1 MAGFLV
7 PFLAG
12 GLIKSQEIRDEYDE
26 NAGKT
31 LDAANSLYK
40 EKFNK
45 NQKAIELQNSNYA
58 AVKNSLGVPMAEI
71 AAKQGLLGEVPTAKI
86 IGYVKSQFSKS
97 FIDNVQKTA
106 NAVDAD
112 GKKTF
117 TLSDLG
123 YQTLFSE
130 DIKTARDSL
139 ASQRKWAA
147 KNLNRGAIKN
157 VADLYLTKEDEDGT
171 KKLPEPTGLEKAQS
185 FMFGDRVTEST
196 GVAFDQA
203 VAEKIGE
210 TVTVQPKEV
219 KLEGTISERL
229 GFKEPVHIGT
239 VAEQDKAIANILNI
253 KDIKLSEGGGI
264 VFPERFRNEVLAI
277 KERAKDYA
285 LEFTTMKGG
294 TEVVNVS
301 GLMQK
306 AHNELAMTIISPIA
320 TRFTGYDKD
329 TSQIAASMNRRVM
342 KAADID
348 ITSEWFEKNG
358 YTRDDFIKG
367 KQSLHYGTD
376 DQGNIQTQIT
386 DTITV
391 SQKVLNDMEG
401 EIFNLPSMSVQKLYV
416 DYLPDN
422 LAVNIK
428 GKVMSAKTYYNQLF
442 ALASY

>member
-7 PFLAG
+7 PFLSG

-26 NAGKT
+26 NAGKII
-31 LDAANSLYK
+31 DAANALYK

-45 NQKAIELQNSNYA
+45 NEKAIELQNANYA
-58 AVKNSLGVPMAEI
+58 AVKNSLGVPLAEI

-86 IGYVKSQFSKS
+86 VEYVQSQFSKS
-97 FIDNVQKTA
+97 FINNLDKKA
-106 NAVDAD
+106 KAVDAQ
-112 GKKTF
+112 GNPTF
-117 TLSDLG
+117 KLSDLG

-139 ASQRKWAA
+139 TSQRKWAA

-157 VADLYLTKEDEDGT
+157 VADLYLAGDEE
-171 KKLPEPTGLEKAQS
+171 LPEPTGLEKAQS
-185 FMFGDRVTEST
+185 VMFGDRVTEST

-253 KDIKLSEGGGI
+253 KDIRLAEGGGI
-264 VFPERFRNEVLAI
+264 IFPERYRNEVLAI
-277 KERAKDYA
+277 KEKAKDYA
-285 LEFTTMKGG
+285 LDFTTMKGG

-320 TRFTGYDKD
+320 TRFEGYNLD
-329 TSQIAASMNRRVM
+329 TSDIAKNMNRRVM
-342 KAADID
+342 KAANID
-348 ITSEWFEKNG
+348 MTSEWFEENG
-358 YTRDDFIKG
+358 YTKEDFILG
-367 KQSLHYGTD
+367 KQSLYYGTD
-376 DQGNIQTQIT
+376 KQGNVKSQIT

-391 SQKVLNDMEG
+391 SQKVLDDMEK
-401 EIFNLPSMSVQKLYV
+401 EIFNLPSMAVQKLYV

-422 LAVNIK
+422 LTVNLN

-442 ALASY
+442 ALTSY

>member
-7 PFLAG
+7 PFLSG

-26 NAGKT
+26 NAGKII
-31 LDAANSLYK
+31 DAANALYK

-45 NQKAIELQNSNYA
+45 NEKAIELQNANYA
-58 AVKNSLGVPMAEI
+58 AVKNSLGVPLAEI

-86 IGYVKSQFSKS
+86 VEYVQSQFSKS
-97 FIDNVQKTA
+97 FINNLDKKA
-106 NAVDAD
+106 KAVDAQ
-112 GKKTF
+112 GNPTF
-117 TLSDLG
+117 KLSDLG

-139 ASQRKWAA
+139 TSQRKWAA

-157 VADLYLTKEDEDGT
+157 VADLYLAGDEE
-171 KKLPEPTGLEKAQS
+171 LPEPTGLEKAQS
-185 FMFGDRVTEST
+185 VMFGDRVTEST

-253 KDIKLSEGGGI
+253 KDIRLAEGGGI
-264 VFPERFRNEVLAI
+264 IFPERYRNEVLAI
-277 KERAKDYA
+277 KEKAKDYA
-285 LEFTTMKGG
+285 LDFTTMKGG

-320 TRFTGYDKD
+320 TRFEGYNLD
-329 TSQIAASMNRRVM
+329 TSEIAASMNRRVM
-342 KAADID
+342 KAANID
-348 ITSEWFEKNG
+348 MTSEWFEENG
-358 YTRDDFIKG
+358 YTKEDFILG
-367 KQSLHYGTD
+367 KQSLYYGTD
-376 DQGNIQTQIT
+376 KQGNVKSQIT

-391 SQKVLNDMEG
+391 SQKVLDDMEK
-401 EIFNLPSMSVQKLYV
+401 EIFNLPSMAVQKLYV

-422 LAVNIK
+422 LTVNLN

-442 ALASY
+442 ALTSY

>member
-7 PFLAG
+7 PFLSG
-12 GLIKSQEIRDEYDE
+12 GLIKSQEIRDEYDD
-26 NAGKT
+26 NAGKII
-31 LDAANSLYK
+31 DAANSLYK

-45 NQKAIELQNSNYA
+45 NQKAIELQNSNYTA
-58 AVKNSLGVPMAEI
+58 IKNGLGVPMAEI
-71 AAKQGLLGEVPTAKI
+71 AAKQGLLSEVPTAKI
-86 IGYVKSQFSKS
+86 VGYVKSQFSKS

-117 TLSDLG
+117 KLSDLG

-139 ASQRKWAA
+139 TSQRKWSA

-157 VADLYLTKEDEDGT
+157 VADLYLAGDEE
-171 KKLPEPTGLEKAQS
+171 LPEPTGLEKAQS

-239 VAEQDKAIANILNI
+239 VAEQDKAIAGILNI
-253 KDIKLSEGGGI
+253 KDIKIAEGGGI
-264 VFPERFRNEVLAI
+264 IFPERYRNEVLAI
-277 KERAKDYA
+277 KEKAKDYA

-320 TRFTGYDKD
+320 VRFSGYEKD
-329 TSQIAASMNRRVM
+329 TSKVTASMNRRVM
-342 KAADID
+342 KAADINMNSD
-348 ITSEWFEKNG
+348 WVTKNG
-358 YTRDDFIKG
+358 FTKDEFIKG
-367 KQSLHYGTD
+367 KQNLYYGTD
-376 DQGNIQTQIT
+376 TESNLKAVPVDA
-386 DTITV
+386 ITV
-391 SQKVLNDMEG
+391 SQNVLNVMEK
-401 EIFNLPSMSVQKLYV
+401 EIENLSSLSMQKLYV

-422 LAVNIK
+422 LSVNIN
-428 GKVMSAKTYYNQLF
+428 GNVMSAKNYFKSIF
-442 ALASY
+442 ALVSY